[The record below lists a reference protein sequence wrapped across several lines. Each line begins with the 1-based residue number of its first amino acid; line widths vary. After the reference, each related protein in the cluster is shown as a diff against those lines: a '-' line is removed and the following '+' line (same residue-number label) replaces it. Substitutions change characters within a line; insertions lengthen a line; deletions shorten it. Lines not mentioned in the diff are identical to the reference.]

1 MMQKIAVM
9 GDMQHALGLT
19 CSTQLHGHVLFLL
32 LAPEPELLVAAV
44 GLVAAAVLVVVAGGE
59 YTCVL

>member
-9 GDMQHALGLT
+9 GEMQHALGLT
-19 CSTQLHGHVLFLL
+19 CSMQLHCHVLFLL
-32 LAPEPELLVAAV
+32 LAPEPEL
-44 GLVAAAVLVVVAGGE
+44 LVAAAVLVVVAGGE